1 MAAIVTLNQ
10 DSPSVQY
17 LCKKDKRLAKVI
29 SMVGPITYEPHT
41 DNPFPFLIH
50 EIIEQMLSIKAGAKI
65 YGRFEELCA
74 GQITPES
81 ISKLSVE
88 EIKAIGTSTA
98 KANYIKSA
106 ASAVLTGELDFTKF
120 PDMTDEAALKE
131 LVSLRGIGTWTAK
144 MYLIFVLDRQDIL
157 PFEDVAFLQSYKL
170 SRKSIE
176 KKCKKLSLI
185 HISEPILL
193 HFCPV
198 PLPGFGYGLH
208 KRRISFIFMKY
219 VLKLLN
225 KFR

>member
-1 MAAIVTLNQ
+1 MNHTL
-10 DSPSVQY
+10 
-17 LCKKDKRLAKVI
+17 I
-29 SMVGPITYEPHT
+29 I
-41 DNPFPFLIH
+41 PFLFSIH

-144 MYLIFVLDRQDIL
+144 MYFDLRLDRQDIL
-157 PFEDVAFLQSYKL
+157 PFEDVAFLQSYKWL
-170 SRKSIE
+170 YKTEDVSRASIE
-176 KKCKKLSLI
+176 KKCKKWKPYSSIAARFLYRALDMGFTKKDFIYLKGMINYGNARRSRK
-185 HISEPILL
+185 ILKKHML
-193 HFCPV
+193 LRVIIQSQLVH
-198 PLPGFGYGLH
+198 
-208 KRRISFIFMKY
+208 MK
-219 VLKLLN
+219 N
-225 KFR
+225 

>member
-41 DNPFPFLIH
+41 DKPFPFLIH
-50 EIIEQMLSIKAGAKI
+50 EIIEQMLSVKAGAKI
-65 YGRFEELCA
+65 YGRLEKLCD
-74 GQITPES
+74 GHITPES

-88 EIKAIGTSTA
+88 EIKTIGTSTA
-98 KANYIKSA
+98 KANYIKGA

-131 LVSLRGIGTWTAK
+131 LVRLRGIGTWTAK

-157 PFEDVAFLQSYKL
+157 PFEDVAFLQSYKWL
-170 SRKSIE
+170 YKTEDVSRESIE
-176 KKCKKLSLI
+176 KKCKKWKPYSSIASRFLYRALDM
-185 HISEPILL
+185 
-193 HFCPV
+193 
-198 PLPGFGYGLH
+198 GFTKKEFHLY
-208 KRRISFIFMKY
+208 KE
-219 VLKLLN
+219 
-225 KFR
+225 